1 MAEGDTK
8 RQRDGESAYRS
19 HPSFEQ
25 RIYSPHSI
33 AAIVAELDKQGV
45 DGTAVLE
52 DAALTRSHLEAH
64 TTRISY
70 RQLDGVTRNALR
82 LSKDPAIALRAGQRM
97 RITAYGMYGYAILS
111 SATTDEAR
119 QFAARYCRV
128 VGPFCEFVSSR
139 NDRIVAATLEPTC
152 WPNPA
157 EDAHRFAVEFA
168 LSAHLTI
175 IRDWYNPAFRFSRI
189 ILDYAAPPHVGVYED
204 LFGCPVLF
212 DQDHCGYEHPRDDGP
227 VPLADR
233 RTHAIAREMC
243 EQLLDEVNRAGGV
256 AADVRRIL
264 IEQPGRYPTIEA
276 IADSLGMYPRTL
288 RRRLEA
294 EGTSYRFLLREI
306 RMRLAIEYLRRTQMT
321 NDEIASRL
329 GYSDAANFRH
339 AFVRWTE
346 KSPSDFRIAGR
357 VSGRASPRAT

>member
-8 RQRDGESAYRS
+8 QRRGDESAYRS

-33 AAIVAELDKQGV
+33 SAIVAELGKQGL
-45 DGTAVLE
+45 DGAAALEGTA
-52 DAALTRSHLEAH
+52 LTLSHLEAH

-70 RQLDGVTRNALR
+70 RQLDRVTRNALR

-97 RITAYGMYGYAILS
+97 RVTAYGMYGYAMLS
-111 SATTDEAR
+111 STTTDQAR
-119 QFAARYCRV
+119 VFAARYCRV
-128 VGPFCEFVSSR
+128 VGPFCEFVSSK
-139 NDRIVAATLEPTC
+139 NDEIVAVTLEPTC

-157 EDAHRFAVEFA
+157 EEAHRFAVEFA

-189 ILDYAAPPHVGVYED
+189 ILGYAAPPHHCAYEN
-204 LFGCPVLF
+204 LFECTVLF
-212 DQDHCGYEHPRDDGP
+212 DQDHCGYEHPRDDGA
-227 VPLADR
+227 VALADQ
-233 RTHAIAREMC
+233 RTHAMAREMC
-243 EQLLDEVNRAGGV
+243 EQLLGEVNRAGGI

-276 IADSLGMYPRTL
+276 IADSLGMYPRAL
-288 RRRLEA
+288 RRKLEA
-294 EGTSYRFLLREI
+294 EGTSYRFLLREV
-306 RMRLAIEYLRRTQMT
+306 RMRLAIEYLRRTHMT

-339 AFVRWTE
+339 AFVRWTG
-346 KSPSDFRIAGR
+346 KSPSGFRIAGR
-357 VSGRASPRAT
+357 A